1 MNTEETFWYVFHFFF
16 IIMATFIAHIV
27 LKYIRK
33 KPLGMQT
40 MFDEII
46 KDTIYLSMLDLIS
59 TVIVLVAVKLPTHL
73 DYFVICTIVICRHTM
88 SIAILCQLS
97 ILMLIRYFHVFYP
110 NQMNN
115 APFARNLARLFLV
128 YTSLT
133 SSLVLDVKNTIAYH
147 MIIDG
152 NRNYYKEERTHNH
165 TLSKTENTDGIQ
177 FPLPIAIGISTC
189 IVIFIFTQY
198 KIERFN
204 QSVDAQ
210 QQQHPQPVQH
220 QQEREENQDQ
230 NVSQENSKYT
240 YRIALAIIIALIV
253 SFMLFRVM
261 QPPSP
266 KHLYIKMLRL
276 ISIKLLILNNTIPII
291 LIIRSGNISSFFKSQ
306 IIKILK
312 SCRNCKNN
320 QIEPIVE
327 LNVV

>member
-1 MNTEETFWYVFHFFF
+1 MNPEVIFWYTFH
-16 IIMATFIAHIV
+16 IVSTILGIFIAFMV
-27 LKYIRK
+27 LKYLDK

-40 MFDEII
+40 IFDEII
-46 KDTIYLSMLDLIS
+46 KDFIYLNMLDWLTFI
-59 TVIVLVAVKLPTHL
+59 VAVAAS
-73 DYFVICTIVICRHTM
+73 YFPPLNHYTINTILICKITM
-88 SIAILCQLS
+88 SSAVTYQLS

-133 SSLVLDVKNTIAYH
+133 SSLVVDVKNTIAYH

-152 NRNYYKEERTHNH
+152 NRNH
-165 TLSKTENTDGIQ
+165 TLSKKENTDGIQ
-177 FPLPIAIGISTC
+177 FPLPIAIGISTS

-210 QQQHPQPVQH
+210 QQQPQLVQH

-230 NVSQENSKYT
+230 NVSEENSKTT
-240 YRIALAIIIALIV
+240 YRIVLVVMIALAV
-253 SFMLFRVM
+253 SCMLFMVIIHRT
-261 QPPSP
+261 PPE
-266 KHLYIKMLRL
+266 HLYIKMLRL
-276 ISIKLLILNNTIPII
+276 VSIRLLILYNIIPII
-291 LIIRSGNISSFFKSQ
+291 LIIRSENISSFFKSQ
-306 IIKILK
+306 ITIILK

-327 LNVV
+327 LNVL

>member
-1 MNTEETFWYVFHFFF
+1 MNPEVIFWYTFH
-16 IIMATFIAHIV
+16 IVSTILGSFIAFMV
-27 LKYIRK
+27 LKYLDK

-40 MFDEII
+40 IFDEII
-46 KDTIYLSMLDLIS
+46 KDFIYLNILDWLTFIAGVAASYFPPLNHYTINTILICK
-59 TVIVLVAVKLPTHL
+59 I
-73 DYFVICTIVICRHTM
+73 TM
-88 SIAILCQLS
+88 SSAVTYQLS

-133 SSLVLDVKNTIAYH
+133 STLVVDVKNTIAYH

-152 NRNYYKEERTHNH
+152 NGNYYKEERTHNH
-165 TLSKTENTDGIQ
+165 TLIRTENTDGIQ
-177 FPLPIAIGISTC
+177 FPLPIAIGISTS

-210 QQQHPQPVQH
+210 QQQPQLVQH

-230 NVSQENSKYT
+230 NVSEENSKTT
-240 YRIALAIIIALIV
+240 YRIVLVVMIALAV
-253 SFMLFRVM
+253 SSMLFMVIIHRT
-261 QPPSP
+261 PPE
-266 KHLYIKMLRL
+266 HLYIKMLRL
-276 ISIKLLILNNTIPII
+276 ISIRLLIQFNIIPII
-291 LIIRSGNISSFFKSQ
+291 LIIRSENISSFFKSQ
-306 IIKILK
+306 LTIILK

-327 LNVV
+327 LNVL